1 MAQKRY
7 TYVMANQRPFRRKSG
22 PSETREVTLTDVS
35 NSPQKLPQFRRSSD
49 GFSRQE
55 LVNAFRNSFQ
65 MIGGV
70 DALTIWAADNQTEFY
85 KLFSKLFPAATLS
98 LDAQTALII
107 QHAVPPTLLDNHPS
121 ERIDLPIPSEGEVH
135 DDNH

>member
-1 MAQKRY
+1 
-7 TYVMANQRPFRRKSG
+7 VS
-22 PSETREVTLTDVS
+22 LTELAS
-35 NSPQKLPQFRRSSD
+35 SPTKLPQFRRSSD

-107 QHAVPPTLLDNHPS
+107 QHAVPPTMLDAHPS
-121 ERIDLPIPSEGEVH
+121 PRIDEPIQVDGEVVN
-135 DDNH
+135 DNDH